1 LKIDLN
7 VVGNSSKSKEKIFH
21 KPQPMK
27 KLSQIIAL
35 FLLGGFFGCPKASAG
50 VLAFETIDMKALG
63 LGNGSISGIGSVTPG
78 AVPYGSPT
86 VLKGVPF
93 IITQDSG
100 QVWNAY
106 WATGGNGSGD
116 VTVTFPIVANDIY
129 GFYTVANTYWGV
141 AGTFTKYRFDFASDG
156 DVNTQDF
163 YETLLT
169 NGTHLR
175 DFNRFTNVF
184 QNTINGTTT
193 VQVFQDPV
201 EQTQLD
207 RQWIDLQAAGFGGR
221 NLTSFTITDTG
232 GAGESR
238 IFLVAATAQTG
249 AAGMVPEP
257 SALSLIAVGL
267 GGLAM
272 LRRRR
277 A

>member
-1 LKIDLN
+1 
-7 VVGNSSKSKEKIFH
+7 
-21 KPQPMK
+21 MK
-27 KLSQIIAL
+27 KLSKIIAL

-50 VLAFETIDMKALG
+50 ILAFEIIDIKSLG
-63 LGNGSISGIGSVTPG
+63 MGNGSFSGIGPVTPG

-86 VLKGVPF
+86 FLNGVPF
-93 IITQDSG
+93 IITQDNG
-100 QVWNAY
+100 QVWHAA
-106 WATGGNGSGD
+106 WAAGGDGSGD

-141 AGTFTKYRFDFASDG
+141 AGTFTKYRFNFAGDG
-156 DVNTQDF
+156 DANTPDF

-175 DFNRFTNVF
+175 DFNRFTTIF

-232 GAGESR
+232 GWGESR
-238 IFLVAATAQTG
+238 VFLVAATAQTG